1 MFSQPWLK
9 RDDISH
15 LRCAE
20 KDEFFGGDES
30 VEVFYPKVHPSAHA
44 RPVFKSHFIVRTSD
58 ESEES
63 NEVSELFCEPSMS
76 PHLCYIQPPRP
87 KAYVLFYLLPS
98 WYKHYR

>member
-1 MFSQPWLK
+1 MFSQPWLQ

-15 LRCAE
+15 MRCAE
-20 KDEFFGGDES
+20 KDEFFAGDES

-63 NEVSELFCEPSMS
+63 NEVS
-76 PHLCYIQPPRP
+76 
-87 KAYVLFYLLPS
+87 VLFRSVPVLMSNLAS
-98 WYKHYR
+98 RT

>member
-1 MFSQPWLK
+1 MLSQPWLK

-20 KDEFFGGDES
+20 KDDFFEGDES
-30 VEVFYPKVHPSAHA
+30 VELFYPKVHPSAHA

-63 NEVSELFCEPSMS
+63 NEVSFPFRSINVPAL
-76 PHLCYIQPPRP
+76 
-87 KAYVLFYLLPS
+87 VLHPAS
-98 WYKHYR
+98 RT